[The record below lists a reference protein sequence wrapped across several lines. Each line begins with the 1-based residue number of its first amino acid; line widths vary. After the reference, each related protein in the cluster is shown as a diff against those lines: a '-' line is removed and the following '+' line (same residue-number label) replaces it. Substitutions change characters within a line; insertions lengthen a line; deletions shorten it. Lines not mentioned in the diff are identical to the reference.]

1 MIKQMTRVI
10 YNNVGQFLDPQDTN
24 IRIQAFLCDTK
35 FLQEPN
41 PYGEYKFSF
50 QPCTMEDEHRLFE
63 HIEKA
68 KMTVELG
75 LGAYADL
82 MPSTDVEL
90 PNGLPYCN
98 QLFAS
103 KLNTE
108 VPFEEWLGNKE
119 ASLNLY
125 LRNDPKGKIYLQCSY
140 VDVMEPFYGWKEQDE
155 KRQAEMEL
163 AFATSDPSDWDW

>member
-1 MIKQMTRVI
+1 MTRVI
-10 YNNVGQFLDPQDTN
+10 YNNTGQYLSPVDTN
-24 IRIQAFLCDTK
+24 IRIQAFLCDTR
-35 FLQEPN
+35 FLQIAN
-41 PYGEYKFSF
+41 PYGEFRFSF
-50 QPCTMEDEHRLFE
+50 QPCSMEDEHRLFE
-63 HIEKA
+63 TIEKS
-68 KMTVELG
+68 KSTVELG
-75 LGAYADL
+75 LGPYADL
-82 MPSTDVEL
+82 VPTTDVEL

-140 VDVMEPFYGWKEQDE
+140 VDIMEPFLGWKDFDDKHKERMASADDDADFE
-155 KRQAEMEL
+155 
-163 AFATSDPSDWDW
+163 F

>member
-1 MIKQMTRVI
+1 MTRVI
-10 YNNVGQFLDPQDTN
+10 HNEVGQFLSPTKTN
-24 IRIQAFLCDTK
+24 IRIQAWLCDTR

-63 HIEKA
+63 HVENA
-68 KMTVELG
+68 KMTVEIG
-75 LGAYADL
+75 LGPYADL
-82 MPSTDVEL
+82 MPTTDVEL
-90 PNGLPYCN
+90 SNGLPYCN

-140 VDVMEPFYGWKEQDE
+140 VDVM
-155 KRQAEMEL
+155 
-163 AFATSDPSDWDW
+163 DPYQGIQPKQFGPEEFDPNADYDF